1 MKLKNVNIQKK
12 YMKECEFEKC
22 QKNCF
27 YKNYCKMII
36 SDPFIYTID
45 GKEVEKDEFI
55 NYVIFKM
62 KVGEENV

>member
-1 MKLKNVNIQKK
+1 
-12 YMKECEFEKC
+12 
-22 QKNCF
+22 
-27 YKNYCKMII
+27 MII
-36 SDPFIYTID
+36 PDPFIYTID